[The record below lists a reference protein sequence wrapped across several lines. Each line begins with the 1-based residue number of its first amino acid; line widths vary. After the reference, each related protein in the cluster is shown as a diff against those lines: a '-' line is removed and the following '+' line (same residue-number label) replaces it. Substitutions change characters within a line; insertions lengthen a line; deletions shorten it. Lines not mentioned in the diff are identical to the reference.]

1 MLTLRAAHSGD
12 LDAIWAIFEPV
23 LRTGETYSL
32 PRNMGREEALAYWL
46 SSSHEIFVAVD
57 NDQVVGTYYLRPNQ
71 RGGGSHVAN
80 CGYMT
85 AAAATGRGV
94 ARAMCAHSLEQA
106 KRRGF
111 RAMQFNFVVGTNER
125 AVRLW
130 QSFGFEIVGRLP
142 EAYLHPVVGYT
153 DAFVMYRAL
162 GSNDNS

>member
-32 PRNMGREEALAYWL
+32 PRNMGMEEALAYWL

-153 DAFVMYRAL
+153 DAFVMYRVL
-162 GSNDNS
+162 